1 MSGVRRTAV
10 ITGMGA
16 VCSLGT
22 TPDAIFDAV
31 TAGTVGSREVARWQ
45 GEGLRITRAA
55 VVDHD
60 GLQKL
65 AGATVGSSAAGN
77 LDMPWASKMGLVAA
91 RRALAD
97 AGIQGPLG
105 DRPFVACCTIGA
117 PGSAEPADKAW
128 ASMDITAPEAL
139 ARYAE
144 GAVVGFVA
152 EAIGCSGRVQCV
164 MSTCAGGNYAVG
176 AALDLVTSGQASQ
189 VLAGGVEEVSTMVF
203 TSFHQLRAVAE
214 TCKPFDVDRKGLL
227 FGEGAAFVVIEDEEH
242 AKARGA
248 RILAYVL
255 GVGYANDAHHL
266 VAPDQDGA
274 GAAMAVR
281 NALCEAELTPADI
294 DYVNAHGTGTEAN
307 DAAELAALRSV
318 FADKAPALAVSS
330 TKGATGHLMGAA
342 GALEAVL
349 TTIALQRGLL
359 PYNVGLDTPIA
370 DAGVDLI
377 RDKPRAKDA
386 RIAMSTGFGF
396 GGNDAAIVL
405 AKSGK
410 ALSEIV
416 PRPVYVKG
424 VAALAGSLLGV
435 DAVLERFDSG
445 FALQEAER
453 RATFAPE
460 DLLGKKGLRHVDRGA
475 ILWAAALAHDLA
487 DTFAVPSERAGA
499 VFGAAYPAFQ
509 QVVGIVRDF
518 QEGGATNVN
527 PMRVPFATANCASS
541 WWLIRRGIKGFSGA
555 IGNGECAGLDAI
567 VSGAQQ
573 IARGRVD
580 ELVTGGAE
588 GELAELW
595 TGLGRIGWHA
605 GRLAEGMG
613 ALLLSASP
621 AGAWARLVD
630 SESTFNRRNA
640 AAAAE
645 RAVERLL
652 ARQKLPLVD
661 VVVTPRPLALET
673 VANTVHVTGE
683 TLGET
688 LGAGSALA
696 AVVAVSLLRPPKRT
710 STQVLVVSDSMDGYA
725 TAALF
730 EGV

>member
-31 TAGTVGSREVARWQ
+31 AAGTVGSREVPRWQ

-60 GLQKL
+60 ELQKL

-77 LDMPWASKMGLVAA
+77 LDMPWGSKMGLVAA

-97 AGIQGPLG
+97 AGIQGGLE

-117 PGSAEPADKAW
+117 PGSAEPADKTW

-139 ARYAE
+139 GRYAE
-144 GAVVGFVA
+144 GAVVAFVA
-152 EAIGCSGRVQCV
+152 EAIGATGRVQCV

-176 AALDLVTSGQASQ
+176 AALDLVTSGAARQ
-189 VLAGGVEEVSTMVF
+189 VLAGGIEEVSTMVF

-214 TCKPFDVDRKGLL
+214 TCKPFDADRKGLL
-227 FGEGAAFVVIEDEEH
+227 FGEGAAFLVIEDEEH
-242 AKARGA
+242 ARARGA
-248 RILAYVL
+248 RILGYVL
-255 GVGYANDAHHL
+255 GIGYANDAHHL

-281 NALCEAELTPADI
+281 NAMSEAGITPADI

-307 DAAELAALRSV
+307 DAAELAAFRSV
-318 FADKAPALAVSS
+318 FADDAPRLSVSS

-359 PYNVGLDTPIA
+359 PHNVGLTTPIA

-377 RDKPRAKDA
+377 RDTPRAKDA

-405 AKSGK
+405 ARAGK
-410 ALSEIV
+410 ALPEIV
-416 PRPVYVKG
+416 PRAVYVKG
-424 VAALAGSLLGV
+424 VAALAGNLLGA
-435 DAVLERFDSG
+435 DAVIDRFSSG
-445 FALQEAER
+445 FALQES
-453 RATFAPE
+453 RAAFVPE
-460 DLLGKKGLRHVDRGA
+460 DILGKKGLRHVDRGA
-475 ILWAAALAHDLA
+475 ILWAAALEHDLKE
-487 DTFAVPSERAGA
+487 TFAVPSERAGA

-518 QEGGATNVN
+518 QQGGAINVN

-541 WWLIRRGIKGFSGA
+541 WWLIRRGITGFSGA

-588 GELAELW
+588 GELPELW
-595 TGLGRIGWHA
+595 TGLARIGWHKA
-605 GRLAEGMG
+605 QLTEGMG
-613 ALLLSASP
+613 ALLLSAS
-621 AGAWARLVD
+621 ADGAWARLVD
-630 SESTFNRRNA
+630 SESAFNRRNA
-640 AAAAE
+640 ASAAE
-645 RAVERLL
+645 LAVEKLL

-661 VVVTPRPLALET
+661 VAITPRPLALDT
-673 VANTVHVTGE
+673 IANTVHVVSE

-688 LGAGSALA
+688 LGASSALA
-696 AVVAVSLLRPPKRT
+696 AVIGLSLLRPPKRT
-710 STQVLVVSDSMDGYA
+710 AAQVLVVSDSMDGYA